1 MDIQILASG
10 SSGNCYKVSD
20 GQTSLLL
27 ECGISYK
34 EIQKKLNFKLYEV
47 DGCLVSHEHLDHS
60 KAIMELLKSGI
71 DVYTSKGTAA
81 PFEND
86 IFKAIHVEAEKQFQ
100 VGTFDVLP
108 FDTQHDAAEP
118 LGFILYSRV
127 TKEKLLFA
135 TDTYYV
141 KYRFGSLNYIMVECN
156 YAIDIL
162 RANSEAGRLTLA
174 LKNRLLQS
182 HFELSNVKKFLQ
194 LNDLS
199 KVKEIYLLHLSDG
212 NSDEKRF
219 KREIQ
224 ELTGKPVII
233 A

>member
-1 MDIQILASG
+1 MNVQILASG

-27 ECGISYK
+27 ECGIPFR
-34 EIQKKLNFKLYEV
+34 EIQKKLNFKLYEI
-47 DGCLVSHEHLDHS
+47 DGCLVSHEHGDHS

-71 DVYTSKGTAA
+71 DVYMSKGTAA
-81 PFEND
+81 PFQHD
-86 IFKAIHVEAEKQFQ
+86 FFKTIQIKAREQFQ
-100 VGTFDVLP
+100 VGTFDILP

-135 TDTYYV
+135 TDTYYI
-141 KYRFGSLNYIMVECN
+141 KYRFEGLNYIMVECN

-182 HFELSNVKKFLQ
+182 HFELSNVKKFLEV
-194 LNDLS
+194 NDLS
-199 KVKEIYLLHLSDG
+199 RVKGIYLLHLSDG
-212 NSDEKRF
+212 NSDEERF
-219 KREIQ
+219 RREIQ

>member
-27 ECGISYK
+27 ECGIPFR

-47 DGCLVSHEHLDHS
+47 DGCLISHEHGDHS

-100 VGTFDVLP
+100 VGTFDILP

-162 RANSEAGRLTLA
+162 RANSEAGKLPLA

-194 LNDLS
+194 SNDLS

>member
-1 MDIQILASG
+1 MDIQVLASG

-60 KAIMELLKSGI
+60 KAIMEMLKSGI

-100 VGTFDVLP
+100 VGTFDILP

-118 LGFILYSRV
+118 LGFILYSRT

-162 RANSEAGRLTLA
+162 RANSEAGRLSLA

-182 HFELSNVKKFLQ
+182 HFGLGNVKKFLQ
-194 LNDLS
+194 SNDLS

-212 NSDEKRF
+212 NSDKTRF

>member
-1 MDIQILASG
+1 MNVQILASG

-27 ECGISYK
+27 ECGIPFR
-34 EIQKKLNFKLYEV
+34 EIQKKLNFKLYEI
-47 DGCLVSHEHLDHS
+47 DGCLISHEHLDHS
-60 KAIMELLKSGI
+60 KAIMEMLKSGI

-81 PFEND
+81 PFQHD
-86 IFKAIHVEAEKQFQ
+86 FFKTIQIKAGGQFQ
-100 VGTFDVLP
+100 VGTFDILP

-156 YAIDIL
+156 YSIDIL
-162 RANSEAGRLTLA
+162 RANSEAGKLHLS

-194 LNDLS
+194 SNDLS

-212 NSDEKRF
+212 NSDETRF

>member
-27 ECGISYK
+27 ECGIPIK
-34 EIQKKLNFKLYEV
+34 EIQKKLCFKLSEI
-47 DGCLVSHEHLDHS
+47 DACLVTHEHQDHS
-60 KAIMELLKSGI
+60 KATMDLLKYGI
-71 DVYTSKGTAA
+71 EVYMSRGTATLFNHDCYKVTIIE
-81 PFEND
+81 PL
-86 IFKAIHVEAEKQFQ
+86 KQFRI
-100 VGTFDVLP
+100 GTFDILP
-108 FDTQHDAAEP
+108 FDVQHDSAEP
-118 LGFILYSRV
+118 VGYLLYSRV

-141 KYRFGSLNYIMVECN
+141 KFRFKALNYIMVECN
-156 YAIDIL
+156 YSLDIL
-162 RANSEAGRLTLA
+162 KANIESEKLSDAF
-174 LKNRLLQS
+174 KNRLLQS
-182 HFELSNVKKFLQ
+182 HFELGNVKKFLQ
-194 LNDLS
+194 ANDLS

-212 NSDEKRF
+212 NSHAERF

>member
-1 MDIQILASG
+1 MNIQILASG

-27 ECGISYK
+27 ECGIPFR
-34 EIQKKLNFKLYEV
+34 EIQKKLNFKLYEI
-47 DGCLVSHEHLDHS
+47 DGCLVSHEHGDHS
-60 KAIMELLKSGI
+60 KAIMEMLKSGI

-100 VGTFDVLP
+100 VGTFDILP

-141 KYRFGSLNYIMVECN
+141 KYRFESLNYIMVECN
-156 YAIDIL
+156 YSIDIL
-162 RANSEAGRLTLA
+162 KANSEAGRLPLA

-182 HFELSNVKKFLQ
+182 HFELGNVKKFLQ
-194 LNDLS
+194 ANDLS
-199 KVKEIYLLHLSDG
+199 KVKEIRLLHLSDG
-212 NSDEKRF
+212 NSDEIRF

>member
-1 MDIQILASG
+1 MDIQVLASG

-34 EIQKKLNFKLYEV
+34 EIQKKLNFKLYEI
-47 DGCLVSHEHLDHS
+47 DGCLVSHEHGDHS

-81 PFEND
+81 LFEND

-100 VGTFDVLP
+100 VGTFDILP

-118 LGFILYSRV
+118 LGFILYSRT

-162 RANSEAGRLTLA
+162 RANSEAGRLSLA

-182 HFELSNVKKFLQ
+182 HFGLGNVKKFLQ
-194 LNDLS
+194 SNDLS

-212 NSDEKRF
+212 NSDKTRF

>member
-1 MDIQILASG
+1 MNIQILASG

-27 ECGISYK
+27 ECGIPFR

-47 DGCLVSHEHLDHS
+47 DGCLISHEHGDHS

-100 VGTFDVLP
+100 VGTFDILP
-108 FDTQHDAAEP
+108 FDTQHDAVEP

>member
-1 MDIQILASG
+1 MEIAVLASG

-20 GQTSLLL
+20 GHTSLLL
-27 ECGISYK
+27 ECGIPIN
-34 EIQKKLNFKLYEV
+34 EIQKKLRFKLYQI
-47 DGCLVSHEHLDHS
+47 DACLVTHEHQDHS
-60 KAIMELLKSGI
+60 RAVKDLLRYGDDCYMSQ
-71 DVYTSKGTAA
+71 GTA
-81 PFEND
+81 D
-86 IFKAIHVEAEKQFQ
+86 AIGVSRDQVHIVKQQFRI
-100 VGTFDVLP
+100 GTFDILP
-108 FDTQHDAAEP
+108 FDVQHDAAEP
-118 LGFILYSRV
+118 IGFILYSQV

-141 KYRFGSLNYIMVECN
+141 KYRFAGLNYIMVECN

-162 RANSEAGRLTLA
+162 KANFEVGKVQAA
-174 LKNRLLQS
+174 LKSRLLQS
-182 HFELSNVKKFLQ
+182 HFELSNVKKFLEV
-194 LNDLS
+194 NDLS
-199 KVKEIYLLHLSDG
+199 RVKGIYLLHLSDG

>member
-108 FDTQHDAAEP
+108 FDTQHDAVEP